1 MKKINA
7 LFLLCLF
14 TMLAAF
20 TGMAQDNEESKGYTI
35 TDKTIV
41 KHTSVKN
48 QHRSGTCW
56 SYSGLALIEAD
67 ILKNTGT
74 EVYLAPMHIVRNS
87 YSDKALRYVRFQG
100 SLNFAGGGAFYDVVE
115 SIKKYGIVPH
125 SIYPGLE
132 YGEEMNVHGELDEV
146 LKAYVDAVIKNKNRK
161 LSTAW
166 KRGYDAVLDAYLGVV
181 PETFTYNGKS
191 YTPESFAKAMK
202 INPDDYIY
210 ISSYTHHPFYEQFII
225 EVPDNWGHGM
235 VYNLPLD
242 EFMGVFDQAIE
253 KGYAVA
259 WASDISERGFS
270 FQNGVAIV
278 PEDNIEEL
286 KDSEKLKWTSMSE
299 AERMKLLYSFEEPG
313 KEKTITQE
321 MRQEAFDN
329 YSTTDDHGML
339 IVGIANDQIGNKYYK
354 VKNSWGTND
363 KYEGYFYASKP
374 FVQYKTMSI
383 MINKNALSKEIT
395 KKLGL

>member
-1 MKKINA
+1 MKKINV

-253 KGYAVA
+253 KGFAVA

-339 IVGIANDQIGNKYYK
+339 IVGIAYDQIGNKYYK